1 MPIVLQMK
9 PMYECTYVVCT
20 SVLRGEA
27 VRRRGVDKNIR
38 NEFLPRPPSV
48 VTREEGIN
56 SGDVITLITPYIS
69 FISQDGGEED
79 CSWFLPLTL
88 DFHFTS
94 RHLQSLQL
102 SRETF
107 ATLMVPQ
114 KCQLYLWQLAYSVTL
129 CVARAFRESRW
140 MTVDDGDDDRAA
152 GNDSFPFLLIHT
164 DSAYIDK
171 YASHSVC
178 SVVVIDTA
186 ARTLTHPSVP
196 FVISVRS
203 RSC

>member
-1 MPIVLQMK
+1 MYICCL
-9 PMYECTYVVCT
+9 YECSTG
-20 SVLRGEA
+20 RGLA
-27 VRRRGVDKNIR
+27 VAGQEPRLRGVDKNIR

-152 GNDSFPFLLIHT
+152 GNDSFPFLLIQT
-164 DSAYIDK
+164 P
-171 YASHSVC
+171 
-178 SVVVIDTA
+178 
-186 ARTLTHPSVP
+186 RT
-196 FVISVRS
+196 
-203 RSC
+203 